1 MSAKRTVTCLRSASM
16 QPSGWLQGPRIAYL
30 SGRQRMPLD
39 PVAAAKLEPSQARR
53 CLSLALRESSGRFE
67 READINRL
75 TGSAG
80 SVANDPKPTFD
91 VLHSRGRLPS

>member
-1 MSAKRTVTCLRSASM
+1 
-16 QPSGWLQGPRIAYL
+16 
-30 SGRQRMPLD
+30 MPLD
-39 PVAAAKLEPSQARR
+39 PVTAAKLEPSQARR

-91 VLHSRGRLPS
+91 VLHSRGRLPGKLPNCVPVLKG